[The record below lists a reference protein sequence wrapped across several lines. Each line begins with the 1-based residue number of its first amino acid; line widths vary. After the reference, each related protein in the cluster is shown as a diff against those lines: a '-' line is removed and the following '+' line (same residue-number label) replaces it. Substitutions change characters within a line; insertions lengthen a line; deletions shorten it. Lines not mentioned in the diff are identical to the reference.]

1 MARLSFIAGLIQS
14 TRKAPF
20 ERLLFRSTRGNVFFK
35 SVDVGP
41 VRDPATGELQ
51 DKSVF
56 VVFFAGERARNKGNK
71 VGRDGREMRRS
82 RGRAEGK
89 WGEDQQDEERV
100 PDGNALQVP

>member
-20 ERLLFRSTRGNVFFK
+20 ERLLFRSTRGNMFLK
-35 SVDVGP
+35 SVDVGA

-71 VGRDGREMRRS
+71 VGRDG
-82 RGRAEGK
+82 
-89 WGEDQQDEERV
+89 
-100 PDGNALQVP
+100 